1 MLDVVVE
8 GEEVILV
15 QEYVH
20 GVPLDKLFKAARV
33 SGEADP
39 RSHRGRRSSAPSSPG
54 CTRRTRRGTRR
65 ASRSA
70 SSTAT
75 SLPQNVIVGVDGIPR
90 LLDFGIAKARSC
102 AHVTRAGLFKGKLA
116 YMAPE
121 QVRAEE
127 VTLAADIYG
136 AGVLLWELLAQRRL
150 HAGSHDLEILTSVAS
165 GNIPSLSATLAQMGI
180 SRDDERAKLVGAIE
194 PVVLRAL
201 SPRPQD
207 RQSSAAEM
215 LDSLV
220 QRCPAATPLEVASW
234 VKDLG
239 ADYLERRQQVL
250 SSIEERWHSL
260 SKMAAAFSLDGSPAS
275 GVQAVAPAPRAGTS
289 GLTIPK
295 GAVIAPRELAPPI
308 DAWPEL
314 RRRLPAW
321 MGTAALLLVSGIS
334 LGLGTAIV
342 LGVRRPP
349 EPATSLRGAEPGTIA
364 AVPSVT
370 ALAPPPPP
378 PATIEIAEP
387 PPPATQPTPV
397 RATHPFAIFS
407 TPIVH
412 RPPPRPPPPPQRE
425 TSSGPTTTT
434 ATIPT
439 QGTTPAKVDCDPPF
453 YFEGSKKIFKTGCI

>member
-1 MLDVVVE
+1 M
-8 GEEVILV
+8 
-15 QEYVH
+15 H

-33 SGEADP
+33 SGEAIPVRIAVAIVGAVLAGLHAAHETRDEKGEP
-39 RSHRGRRSSAPSSPG
+39 LRIVHRGVS
-54 CTRRTRRGTRR
+54 
-65 ASRSA
+65 
-70 SSTAT
+70 
-75 SLPQNVIVGVDGIPR
+75 PQNVIVGVDGIPR

-136 AGVLLWELLAQRRL
+136 AGVLLRELLAQRRL

-234 VKDLG
+234 VKDLRG
-239 ADYLERRQQVL
+239 RLPRTP
-250 SSIEERWHSL
+250 
-260 SKMAAAFSLDGSPAS
+260 PAS
-275 GVQAVAPAPRAGTS
+275 PLVDRGAVALALQDGRSVFSGWVTGLRCAGRGARASCWDERTDHPEGRSDRTARVGASNRRVARASAPLACVDGHRSLAARLRDLARPRHGDRPRRATAARTGDVFA
-289 GLTIPK
+289 G
-295 GAVIAPRELAPPI
+295 GRARH
-308 DAWPEL
+308 D
-314 RRRLPAW
+314 RRRP
-321 MGTAALLLVSGIS
+321 
-334 LGLGTAIV
+334 LGH
-342 LGVRRPP
+342 
-349 EPATSLRGAEPGTIA
+349 GARSA
-364 AVPSVT
+364 
-370 ALAPPPPP
+370 PPP